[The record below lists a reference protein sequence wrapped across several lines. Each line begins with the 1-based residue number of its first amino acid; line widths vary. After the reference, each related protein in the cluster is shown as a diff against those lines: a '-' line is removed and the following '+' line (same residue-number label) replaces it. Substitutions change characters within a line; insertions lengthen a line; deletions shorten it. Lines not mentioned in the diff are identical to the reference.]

1 MKYKIKKNRPENGT
15 VDRKDIVSISFLR
28 YYVIIKKYLTKD
40 GETRYMLQA
49 YLGVDPFTGK
59 QKRTTRRGF
68 KTQKEA
74 KKAERELLLSIEEN
88 GFTDHSSKPTFKEVA
103 DLWLDSYETTV
114 KPTTYQNTKNYL
126 NAIIEHHFKDIRIES
141 VSVAMMQKIVI
152 KLSKKYVTY
161 LNYLSIINRVF
172 KYAVHLDI
180 VQTNPV
186 DRIIRPKQQKLRK
199 EKIALIKEEL
209 NQFLTLAK
217 NDARPVLYTAWH
229 ILAYTGLRR
238 GELLGLEWSDID
250 FKNKT
255 ISVSKTLVTIN
266 GRLSTQKPK
275 TKRSARTISLDDSTV
290 QVLKDWKLEQKKLF
304 FKFGIKSKD
313 IVITN
318 TKGGYFDFAH
328 FRDELKYFLG
338 KHKLKQFSVHSLRH
352 THASLLFEAGIE
364 PKTISDRLG
373 HSNIQTTLDMYT
385 HLNDKQRSD
394 VADRLLK
401 FLEA

>member
-1 MKYKIKKNRPENGT
+1 M
-15 VDRKDIVSISFLR
+15 
-28 YYVIIKKYLTKD
+28 IKKYQTKD
-40 GETRYMLQA
+40 GETRYMLQV

-59 QKRTTRRGF
+59 QRRTTRRGF

-74 KKAERELLLSIEEN
+74 KKTERELLLSVEEN
-88 GFTDHSSKPTFKEVA
+88 GFIDHSSKPTFKEVA

-126 NAIIEHHFKDIRIES
+126 NAIVGNHFKDIRIES
-141 VSVAMMQKIVI
+141 VSVSMMQKIVI
-152 KLSKKYVTY
+152 ELSKKYVTY

-180 VQTNPV
+180 IQTNPV
-186 DRIIRPKQQKLRK
+186 DRIIRPKQQKPRK
-199 EKIALIKEEL
+199 EKIALTKKEL
-209 NQFLTLAK
+209 NKFLTLAK
-217 NDARPVLYTAWH
+217 KDARPVLYTAWH
-229 ILAYTGLRR
+229 TLAYTGLRR

-266 GRLSTQKPK
+266 GKLSTQSPK
-275 TKRSARTISLDDSTV
+275 TKRSKRTISLDDSTV

-304 FKFGIKSKD
+304 FKYGVKSKN

-328 FRDELKYFLG
+328 FRDELRYFLG

>member
-1 MKYKIKKNRPENGT
+1 M
-15 VDRKDIVSISFLR
+15 
-28 YYVIIKKYLTKD
+28 IKKYLTKD

-49 YLGVDPFTGK
+49 YLGVDPFSGK
-59 QKRTTRRGF
+59 QRRTTRRGF

-74 KKAERELLLSIEEN
+74 KKAERELLLSVEEN

-103 DLWLDSYETTV
+103 DLWLESYETTV

-126 NAIIEHHFKDIRIES
+126 NAIIENHFKNIRIDS

-152 KLSKKYVTY
+152 NLSKKYVAY
-161 LNYLSIINRVF
+161 LSQLSIINRVF

-180 VQTNPV
+180 IQTNPV
-186 DRIIRPKQQKLRK
+186 DRIIRPKRQKPQK
-199 EKIALIKEEL
+199 EKIALTKEEL

-217 NDARPVLYTAWH
+217 KDARPVLYTAWH
-229 ILAYTGLRR
+229 TLAYTGLRR

-250 FKNKT
+250 FENKT
-255 ISVSKTLVTIN
+255 MSVNKTLVTVN
-266 GRLSTQKPK
+266 GSLYTQSPK
-275 TKRSARTISLDDSTV
+275 TKRSTRTISLDDATI
-290 QVLKDWKLEQKKLF
+290 QVLKNWKLEQKKQF
-304 FKFGIKSKD
+304 FKNGVKSTD

-318 TKGGYFDFAH
+318 IKGSYLDFAY
-328 FRDELKYFLG
+328 FRDELKKFLST
-338 KHKLKQFSVHSLRH
+338 HNLKQFSVHSLRH

-373 HSNIQTTLDMYT
+373 HSNIQTTLNMYT

>member
-1 MKYKIKKNRPENGT
+1 M
-15 VDRKDIVSISFLR
+15 
-28 YYVIIKKYLTKD
+28 IKKYLTKD

-74 KKAERELLLSIEEN
+74 KKAERDLLLSVEEN

-103 DLWLDSYETTV
+103 DLWLESYETTV

-126 NAIIEHHFKDIRIES
+126 NAIIKHHFKEIRIES
-141 VSVAMMQKIVI
+141 VSVAKMQKIVI
-152 KLSKKYVTY
+152 ELSKKYVTY

-180 VQTNPV
+180 IQTNPV
-186 DRIIRPKQQKLRK
+186 DRIIRPKQQKPRK
-199 EKIALIKEEL
+199 EKIALTKKEL
-209 NQFLTLAK
+209 NKFLTLAK
-217 NDARPVLYTAWH
+217 KDARPVLYAAWH
-229 ILAYTGLRR
+229 TLAYTGLRR
-238 GELLGLEWSDID
+238 GELLGLEWSDVD

-266 GRLSTQKPK
+266 GKLSTQSPK
-275 TKRSARTISLDDSTV
+275 TKRRARTISLDDSTV
-290 QVLKDWKLEQKKLF
+290 QILKNWKLKQKKLF
-304 FKFGIKSKD
+304 FKFGVKSKN

-328 FRDELKYFLG
+328 FRDELRYFLG

-352 THASLLFEAGIE
+352 THASLLFEADIE

>member
-1 MKYKIKKNRPENGT
+1 M
-15 VDRKDIVSISFLR
+15 
-28 YYVIIKKYLTKD
+28 IKKYLTKD

-74 KKAERELLLSIEEN
+74 KKAERELLLSVEEN

-103 DLWLDSYETTV
+103 DLWLKSYETTV

-126 NAIIEHHFKDIRIES
+126 EAIIENHFKDIRIDS
-141 VSVAMMQKIVI
+141 VSVSMMQKIVI
-152 KLSKKYVTY
+152 DLSKKYVAY
-161 LNYLSIINRVF
+161 LSQLSIINRVF

-180 VQTNPV
+180 IQTNPV
-186 DRIIRPKQQKLRK
+186 DRIIRPKQQKPRK
-199 EKIALIKEEL
+199 EKIALTKEEL

-217 NDARPVLYTAWH
+217 KDARPVLYTAWH
-229 ILAYTGLRR
+229 TLAYTGLRR

-250 FKNKT
+250 FENKT
-255 ISVSKTLVTIN
+255 ISVNKTLVTVN
-266 GRLSTQKPK
+266 GSLYTQSPK
-275 TKRSARTISLDDSTV
+275 TKRSTRTISLDDATI
-290 QVLKDWKLEQKKLF
+290 QVLKNWKLEQKKQF
-304 FKFGIKSKD
+304 FKNDVKSKD

-318 TKGGYFDFAH
+318 IKGSYLDFAY
-328 FRDELKYFLG
+328 FRDELKKFLST
-338 KHKLKQFSVHSLRH
+338 HNLKRFSVHSLRH

-373 HSNIQTTLDMYT
+373 HSNIQTTLNMYT

>member
-1 MKYKIKKNRPENGT
+1 M
-15 VDRKDIVSISFLR
+15 
-28 YYVIIKKYLTKD
+28 IKKYLTKD

-74 KKAERELLLSIEEN
+74 KKAERELLLSVEEN
-88 GFTDHSSKPTFKEVA
+88 GFTDRSSKPTFKEVA
-103 DLWLDSYETTV
+103 DLWLESYETTV

-126 NAIIEHHFKDIRIES
+126 NAIIENHFKEIRIES

-152 KLSKKYVTY
+152 DLSKKYVAY
-161 LNYLSIINRVF
+161 LSQLSIINRVF

-180 VQTNPV
+180 IQTNPV
-186 DRIIRPKQQKLRK
+186 DRIIRPKQQKPRK
-199 EKIALIKEEL
+199 EKIALTKEEL

-217 NDARPVLYTAWH
+217 KDARSVLYTAWYT
-229 ILAYTGLRR
+229 LAYTGLRR

-250 FKNKT
+250 FENKT
-255 ISVSKTLVTIN
+255 ISVNKTLVTVN
-266 GRLSTQKPK
+266 GSLYTQSPK
-275 TKRSARTISLDDSTV
+275 TKRSTRTISLDDSTI
-290 QVLKDWKLEQKKLF
+290 QVLKNWNLEQKKQF
-304 FKFGIKSKD
+304 FKNGVKSKD

-318 TKGGYFDFAH
+318 IKGSYLDFAY
-328 FRDELKYFLG
+328 FRDELKKFLST
-338 KHKLKQFSVHSLRH
+338 HNLKRFSVHSLRH

-373 HSNIQTTLDMYT
+373 HSNIQTTLNMYT

>member
-1 MKYKIKKNRPENGT
+1 M
-15 VDRKDIVSISFLR
+15 
-28 YYVIIKKYLTKD
+28 IKKYLAKD

-74 KKAERELLLSIEEN
+74 KKAERELLLSVEEN

-103 DLWLDSYETTV
+103 DLWLESYETTV

-126 NAIIEHHFKDIRIES
+126 NAIVENNFKDIRIES
-141 VSVAMMQKIVI
+141 VSVSMMQKIVI
-152 KLSKKYVTY
+152 DLSKKYVAY
-161 LNYLSIINRVF
+161 LSQLSIINRVF

-180 VQTNPV
+180 IQTNPV
-186 DRIIRPKQQKLRK
+186 DRIIRPKQQKPRK
-199 EKIALIKEEL
+199 EKIALTKEEL

-217 NDARPVLYTAWH
+217 KDARPVLYTAWH
-229 ILAYTGLRR
+229 TLAYTGLRR

-250 FKNKT
+250 FENKT
-255 ISVSKTLVTIN
+255 ISVNKTLVTVN
-266 GRLSTQKPK
+266 GSLYTQSPK
-275 TKRSARTISLDDSTV
+275 TKRSTRTISLDDATI
-290 QVLKDWKLEQKKLF
+290 QVLKNWKLEQKKQF
-304 FKFGIKSKD
+304 FKNDVKSKD

-318 TKGGYFDFAH
+318 IKGSYLDFAY
-328 FRDELKYFLG
+328 FRDELKKFLST
-338 KHKLKQFSVHSLRH
+338 HNLKRFSVHSLRH
-352 THASLLFEAGIE
+352 THASLPFEAGIE

-373 HSNIQTTLDMYT
+373 HSNIQTTLNMYT

>member
-1 MKYKIKKNRPENGT
+1 M
-15 VDRKDIVSISFLR
+15 
-28 YYVIIKKYLTKD
+28 IKKYFTKD

-88 GFTDHSSKPTFKEVA
+88 GFTDHSGKPTFKEVA
-103 DLWLDSYETTV
+103 DLWLESYETTV

-126 NAIIEHHFKDIRIES
+126 NAIIENHFKEIRIDS

-152 KLSKKYVTY
+152 NLSKKYVAY
-161 LNYLSIINRVF
+161 LSQLSIINRVF

-180 VQTNPV
+180 IQTNPV
-186 DRIIRPKQQKLRK
+186 DRIIRPKQQKPRK
-199 EKIALIKEEL
+199 EKIALTKEEL
-209 NQFLTLAK
+209 KQFLTLAK
-217 NDARPVLYTAWH
+217 KDARPVLYTAWH
-229 ILAYTGLRR
+229 TLAYTGLRR

-250 FKNKT
+250 FENKT
-255 ISVSKTLVTIN
+255 ISINKTLVTVN
-266 GRLSTQKPK
+266 GSLYTQSPK
-275 TKRSARTISLDDSTV
+275 TKRSTRTISLDDATI
-290 QVLKDWKLEQKKLF
+290 QVLKNWKLEQKKQF
-304 FKFGIKSKD
+304 FKNGVKSKD

-318 TKGGYFDFAH
+318 IKGSYLDFAY
-328 FRDELKYFLG
+328 FREELKKFLST
-338 KHKLKQFSVHSLRH
+338 HNLKRFSVHSLRH

-373 HSNIQTTLDMYT
+373 HSNIQTTLNMYT

>member
-1 MKYKIKKNRPENGT
+1 M
-15 VDRKDIVSISFLR
+15 
-28 YYVIIKKYLTKD
+28 IKKYQTKD

-59 QKRTTRRGF
+59 QRRTTRRGF

-103 DLWLDSYETTV
+103 DLWLESYETTV

-126 NAIIEHHFKDIRIES
+126 NAIVENHFKGIRIES

-152 KLSKKYVTY
+152 DLSKKYVAY
-161 LNYLSIINRVF
+161 LSQLSIINRVF

-180 VQTNPV
+180 IQTNPV
-186 DRIIRPKQQKLRK
+186 DRIIRPKQQKPRK
-199 EKIALIKEEL
+199 EKIALTKEEL
-209 NQFLTLAK
+209 KQFLTLAK
-217 NDARPVLYTAWH
+217 KDARPVLYTAWH
-229 ILAYTGLRR
+229 TLAYTGLRR

-250 FKNKT
+250 FENKT
-255 ISVSKTLVTIN
+255 ISVNKTLVTVN
-266 GRLSTQKPK
+266 GSLYTQSPK
-275 TKRSARTISLDDSTV
+275 TKRSTRTISLDDATI
-290 QVLKDWKLEQKKLF
+290 QVLKNWKLEQKKQF
-304 FKFGIKSKD
+304 FKNGVKSKD

-318 TKGGYFDFAH
+318 IKGSYLDFAY
-328 FRDELKYFLG
+328 FRDELKKFLSA
-338 KHKLKQFSVHSLRH
+338 HNLKRFSVHSLRH

-373 HSNIQTTLDMYT
+373 HSNIQTTLNMYT

>member
-1 MKYKIKKNRPENGT
+1 
-15 VDRKDIVSISFLR
+15 
-28 YYVIIKKYLTKD
+28 
-40 GETRYMLQA
+40 MLQA

-88 GFTDHSSKPTFKEVA
+88 GFTDHSSKPTFKEVS
-103 DLWLDSYETTV
+103 DLWLESYETTV

-141 VSVAMMQKIVI
+141 VSVAKMQKIVI
-152 KLSKKYVTY
+152 ELSKKYVTY

-186 DRIIRPKQQKLRK
+186 DRIIRPKQQKPRK
-199 EKIALIKEEL
+199 EKIALTKKEL
-209 NQFLTLAK
+209 NKFLTLAK
-217 NDARPVLYTAWH
+217 KDARPVLYTAWH
-229 ILAYTGLRR
+229 TLAYTGLRR

-266 GRLSTQKPK
+266 GKLSTQSPK
-275 TKRSARTISLDDSTV
+275 TKRSARTISLDDTTV

-304 FKFGIKSKD
+304 FKLGVKSKN

-328 FRDELKYFLG
+328 FRDELRYFLG

>member
-1 MKYKIKKNRPENGT
+1 M
-15 VDRKDIVSISFLR
+15 
-28 YYVIIKKYLTKD
+28 IKKYLTKD

-74 KKAERELLLSIEEN
+74 KKAERELLLSVEEN
-88 GFTDHSSKPTFKEVA
+88 GFTDYSSKPTFKEVA

-126 NAIIEHHFKDIRIES
+126 NAIVENHFKDIRIES
-141 VSVAMMQKIVI
+141 VSVPMMQKIVI
-152 KLSKKYVTY
+152 ELSKKYVTY

-180 VQTNPV
+180 IQTNPV
-186 DRIIRPKQQKLRK
+186 DRIIRPKQQKPRK
-199 EKIALIKEEL
+199 EKIALTKEEL

-217 NDARPVLYTAWH
+217 KDARPVLYTAWH
-229 ILAYTGLRR
+229 TLAYTGLRR

-266 GRLSTQKPK
+266 GKLSTQSPK
-275 TKRSARTISLDDSTV
+275 TKRSKRTISLDDSTV

-304 FKFGIKSKD
+304 FKHGVKTKN

-328 FRDELKYFLG
+328 FRDELRYFLG

>member
-1 MKYKIKKNRPENGT
+1 M
-15 VDRKDIVSISFLR
+15 
-28 YYVIIKKYLTKD
+28 IKKYLTKD

-59 QKRTTRRGF
+59 QRRTTRRGF

-103 DLWLDSYETTV
+103 DLWLESYETTV

-152 KLSKKYVTY
+152 ELSKKYVAY
-161 LNYLSIINRVF
+161 LNYLSIVNRVF
-172 KYAVHLDI
+172 KYAMHLDI
-180 VQTNPV
+180 IQTNPV
-186 DRIIRPKQQKLRK
+186 DRIIRPKQQNARK
-199 EKIALIKEEL
+199 EKIALTKEEL
-209 NQFLTLAK
+209 NQFLKLAK
-217 NDARPVLYTAWH
+217 EDAKPVLYTAWH
-229 ILAYTGLRR
+229 TLAYTGLRR

-255 ISVSKTLVTIN
+255 ISINRTLVSIN
-266 GRLSTQKPK
+266 GRLSVQSPK
-275 TKRSARTISLDDSTV
+275 TKRSTRTISLDDSTV
-290 QVLKDWKLEQKKLF
+290 QVLKDWKLEQKKSF
-304 FKFGIKSKD
+304 FKHGIKSRN
-313 IVITN
+313 IVVTN
-318 TKGGYFDFAH
+318 TVGGYFDFAN
-328 FRDELKYFLG
+328 FRDDLQTFIS

-373 HSNIQTTLDMYT
+373 HLNIQTTLDMYT

>member
-1 MKYKIKKNRPENGT
+1 
-15 VDRKDIVSISFLR
+15 
-28 YYVIIKKYLTKD
+28 
-40 GETRYMLQA
+40 
-49 YLGVDPFTGK
+49 
-59 QKRTTRRGF
+59 
-68 KTQKEA
+68 
-74 KKAERELLLSIEEN
+74 
-88 GFTDHSSKPTFKEVA
+88 
-103 DLWLDSYETTV
+103 
-114 KPTTYQNTKNYL
+114 
-126 NAIIEHHFKDIRIES
+126 
-141 VSVAMMQKIVI
+141 
-152 KLSKKYVTY
+152 
-161 LNYLSIINRVF
+161 
-172 KYAVHLDI
+172 VHLDI

-186 DRIIRPKQQKLRK
+186 DRIIRPKQQKPRK
-199 EKIALIKEEL
+199 EKIALTKEEL
-209 NQFLTLAK
+209 NKFLTLAK
-217 NDARPVLYTAWH
+217 KDARPVLYTAWH
-229 ILAYTGLRR
+229 TLAYTGLKR

-266 GRLSTQKPK
+266 GKLSTQSPK
-275 TKRSARTISLDDSTV
+275 TKRSARTISLDDSTI
-290 QVLKDWKLEQKKLF
+290 QILKEWKLEQKKLF
-304 FKFGIKSKD
+304 FKFGVKPTN

-328 FRDELKYFLG
+328 FRDELRYFLG

>member
-1 MKYKIKKNRPENGT
+1 M
-15 VDRKDIVSISFLR
+15 
-28 YYVIIKKYLTKD
+28 IKKYFTKD

-88 GFTDHSSKPTFKEVA
+88 GFTDHSGKPTFKEVA
-103 DLWLDSYETTV
+103 DLWLESYETTV

-126 NAIIEHHFKDIRIES
+126 NAIIENHFKEIRIDS

-152 KLSKKYVTY
+152 NLSKKYVAY
-161 LNYLSIINRVF
+161 LSQLSIINRVF

-180 VQTNPV
+180 IQTNPV
-186 DRIIRPKQQKLRK
+186 DRIIRPKQQKPRK
-199 EKIALIKEEL
+199 EKIALTKEEL
-209 NQFLTLAK
+209 KQFLTLAK
-217 NDARPVLYTAWH
+217 KDARPVLYTAWH
-229 ILAYTGLRR
+229 TLAYTGLRR

-250 FKNKT
+250 FENKT
-255 ISVSKTLVTIN
+255 ISINKTLVTVN
-266 GRLSTQKPK
+266 GSLYTQSPK
-275 TKRSARTISLDDSTV
+275 TKRSTRTISLDDATI
-290 QVLKDWKLEQKKLF
+290 QVLKNWKLEQKKQF
-304 FKFGIKSKD
+304 FKNGVKSKD

-318 TKGGYFDFAH
+318 IKGSYLDFAY
-328 FRDELKYFLG
+328 FREELKKFLST
-338 KHKLKQFSVHSLRH
+338 HNLKRFSVHSLRH

-373 HSNIQTTLDMYT
+373 HSNIQTTLNMYT
-385 HLNDKQRSD
+385 HLNNKQRSD

>member
-1 MKYKIKKNRPENGT
+1 
-15 VDRKDIVSISFLR
+15 
-28 YYVIIKKYLTKD
+28 
-40 GETRYMLQA
+40 MLQA

-103 DLWLDSYETTV
+103 DLWLESYETTV

-126 NAIIEHHFKDIRIES
+126 NAIIENHFKDIRIES

-152 KLSKKYVTY
+152 ELSKKYVTY

-180 VQTNPV
+180 IQTNPV
-186 DRIIRPKQQKLRK
+186 DRIIRPKQQKPRK
-199 EKIALIKEEL
+199 EKIALTKEEL
-209 NQFLTLAK
+209 NKFLTLAK
-217 NDARPVLYTAWH
+217 KDTRPVLYTAWH
-229 ILAYTGLRR
+229 TLAYTGLRR

-250 FKNKT
+250 FKNKKV
-255 ISVSKTLVTIN
+255 SVSKTLVTIN
-266 GRLSTQKPK
+266 GKLSTQTPK
-275 TKRSARTISLDDSTV
+275 TKRSTRTISLDENTV
-290 QVLKDWKLEQKKLF
+290 QVLKEWKLEQKKLF
-304 FKFGIKSKD
+304 FKYGVKSRN

-328 FRDELKYFLG
+328 FRDELRYFLG
-338 KHKLKQFSVHSLRH
+338 KHKLKQFSVHGLRH

-373 HSNIQTTLDMYT
+373 HSNIQMTLDMYT

>member
-1 MKYKIKKNRPENGT
+1 M
-15 VDRKDIVSISFLR
+15 
-28 YYVIIKKYLTKD
+28 IKKYITKD

-59 QKRTTRRGF
+59 QRRTTRRGF

-74 KKAERELLLSIEEN
+74 KKAERELLLSVEEN
-88 GFTDHSSKPTFKEVA
+88 GFTDNSSKPTFKEVA
-103 DLWLDSYETTV
+103 DMWLESYETTV

-126 NAIIEHHFKDIRIES
+126 EALIENHFKEIRIES

-152 KLSKKYVTY
+152 DLSKKYVAY
-161 LNYLSIINRVF
+161 LSQLSIINRVF
-172 KYAVHLDI
+172 KYALHLDI
-180 VQTNPV
+180 IQTNPV
-186 DRIIRPKQQKLRK
+186 DRIIRPKQQKPRK
-199 EKIALIKEEL
+199 EKIALTKEEL
-209 NQFLTLAK
+209 NQFLALAK
-217 NDARPVLYTAWH
+217 DDARPVLYTAWH
-229 ILAYTGLRR
+229 TLAYTGLRR

-250 FKNKT
+250 FENKT
-255 ISVSKTLVTIN
+255 MSVNKTLVTVN
-266 GRLSTQKPK
+266 GSLYTQSPK
-275 TKRSARTISLDDSTV
+275 TKRSTRTISLDDATI
-290 QVLKDWKLEQKKLF
+290 QVLKNWKLEQKKQF
-304 FKFGIKSKD
+304 FKNGVKSTD

-318 TKGGYFDFAH
+318 IKGSYLDFAY
-328 FRDELKYFLG
+328 FRDELKKFLST
-338 KHKLKQFSVHSLRH
+338 HNLKQFSVHSLRH

-373 HSNIQTTLDMYT
+373 HSNIQTTLNMYT

>member
-1 MKYKIKKNRPENGT
+1 M
-15 VDRKDIVSISFLR
+15 
-28 YYVIIKKYLTKD
+28 IKKYLTKD

-59 QKRTTRRGF
+59 QRRTTRRGF

-74 KKAERELLLSIEEN
+74 KKAERELLLSVEEN
-88 GFTDHSSKPTFKEVA
+88 GFTDNSSKPTFKEVA
-103 DLWLDSYETTV
+103 DLWLESYETTV

-152 KLSKKYVTY
+152 ELSKKYVTY

-180 VQTNPV
+180 IQTNPV
-186 DRIIRPKQQKLRK
+186 DRIIRPKQQKPRK
-199 EKIALIKEEL
+199 EKIALTKEEL
-209 NQFLTLAK
+209 NTFLTLAK
-217 NDARPVLYTAWH
+217 DDARPVLYTAWH
-229 ILAYTGLRR
+229 TLAYTGLRR
-238 GELLGLEWSDID
+238 GELLGLEWSDVD

-266 GRLSTQKPK
+266 GKLSTQSPK

-290 QVLKDWKLEQKKLF
+290 QILKDWKLEQKKLF
-304 FKFGIKSKD
+304 FKFGVKSKN

-328 FRDELKYFLG
+328 FRDELRYFLG

-385 HLNDKQRSD
+385 HLNDRQRSD

>member
-1 MKYKIKKNRPENGT
+1 M
-15 VDRKDIVSISFLR
+15 
-28 YYVIIKKYLTKD
+28 IKKYQTKD

-74 KKAERELLLSIEEN
+74 KKAERELLLSVEEN

-103 DLWLDSYETTV
+103 DLWLESYETTV

-126 NAIIEHHFKDIRIES
+126 EALIEHHFKDVRIES

-152 KLSKKYVTY
+152 DLSKKYVAY
-161 LNYLSIINRVF
+161 LNYLSIVNRVF
-172 KYAVHLDI
+172 KYAMHLDI
-180 VQTNPV
+180 IQTNPV
-186 DRIIRPKQQKLRK
+186 DRIIRPKQQEARK
-199 EKIALIKEEL
+199 EKIALTKEEL
-209 NQFLTLAK
+209 NQFLKLAK
-217 NDARPVLYTAWH
+217 EDAKPVLYVAWH
-229 ILAYTGLRR
+229 TLAYTGLRR

-255 ISVSKTLVTIN
+255 ISINRTLVSIN
-266 GRLSTQKPK
+266 GRLSVQSPK
-275 TKRSARTISLDDSTV
+275 TKRSTRTISLDDSTV
-290 QVLKDWKLEQKKLF
+290 QVLKNWKLEQKKTF
-304 FKFGIKSKD
+304 FKNGIKSRN

-318 TKGGYFDFAH
+318 TVGGYFDFGN
-328 FRDELKYFLG
+328 FRDDLQTFIS

-385 HLNDKQRSD
+385 HLNDRQRSD

>member
-1 MKYKIKKNRPENGT
+1 M
-15 VDRKDIVSISFLR
+15 
-28 YYVIIKKYLTKD
+28 IKKYITKD
-40 GETRYMLQA
+40 GENRYMLQA

-59 QKRTTRRGF
+59 QRRTTRRGF
-68 KTQKEA
+68 KTQKDA
-74 KKAERELLLSIEEN
+74 KKAERELLLSVEEN

-103 DLWLDSYETTV
+103 DMWLESYETTV

-126 NAIIEHHFKDIRIES
+126 NAIIEHHFKEIRIES
-141 VSVAMMQKIVI
+141 ISVAKMQKIVI
-152 KLSKKYVTY
+152 ELSKKYVTY

-186 DRIIRPKQQKLRK
+186 DRIIRPKQQKPRK
-199 EKIALIKEEL
+199 EKIALTKKEL
-209 NQFLTLAK
+209 NKFLTLAK
-217 NDARPVLYTAWH
+217 KDARPVLYTAWH
-229 ILAYTGLRR
+229 TLAYTGLRR

-266 GRLSTQKPK
+266 GKLSTQSPK
-275 TKRSARTISLDDSTV
+275 TKRSTRTISLDDNTV
-290 QVLKDWKLEQKKLF
+290 QILKDWKLEQKKLF
-304 FKFGIKSKD
+304 FKNGVKSQN

-328 FRDELKYFLG
+328 FRDELRYFLV

>member
-1 MKYKIKKNRPENGT
+1 M
-15 VDRKDIVSISFLR
+15 
-28 YYVIIKKYLTKD
+28 IKKYLTKD

-59 QKRTTRRGF
+59 QRRTTRRGF

-103 DLWLDSYETTV
+103 DLWLESYETTV

-141 VSVAMMQKIVI
+141 VSVAKMQKIVI
-152 KLSKKYVTY
+152 ELSKKYVTY

-180 VQTNPV
+180 IQTNPV
-186 DRIIRPKQQKLRK
+186 DRIIRPKQQKPRK
-199 EKIALIKEEL
+199 EKIALTKEEL
-209 NQFLTLAK
+209 NKFLTLAK
-217 NDARPVLYTAWH
+217 KDARPVLYTAWH
-229 ILAYTGLRR
+229 TLAYTGLRR
-238 GELLGLEWSDID
+238 GELLGLEWSDVD

-266 GRLSTQKPK
+266 GKLSTQSPK

-304 FKFGIKSKD
+304 FKYGVKPTN

-318 TKGGYFDFAH
+318 TKGGHFDFAH
-328 FRDELKYFLG
+328 FRDELRYFLG

>member
-1 MKYKIKKNRPENGT
+1 M
-15 VDRKDIVSISFLR
+15 
-28 YYVIIKKYLTKD
+28 IKKYLTKD

-59 QKRTTRRGF
+59 QRRTTRRGF

-88 GFTDHSSKPTFKEVA
+88 GFTDHSCKPTFKEVA
-103 DLWLDSYETTV
+103 DLWLESYETTV

-126 NAIIEHHFKDIRIES
+126 EAIIEHHFKDIRIES

-152 KLSKKYVTY
+152 DLSKKYVAY
-161 LNYLSIINRVF
+161 LSQLSIINRVF

-180 VQTNPV
+180 IQTNPV
-186 DRIIRPKQQKLRK
+186 DRIIRPKQQKSRK
-199 EKIALIKEEL
+199 EKIALTKEEL
-209 NQFLTLAK
+209 KQFLTLAK
-217 NDARPVLYTAWH
+217 KDARPVLYTAWH
-229 ILAYTGLRR
+229 TLAYTGLRR

-250 FKNKT
+250 FENKT
-255 ISVSKTLVTIN
+255 ISINKTLVTVN
-266 GRLSTQKPK
+266 GSLYTQSPK
-275 TKRSARTISLDDSTV
+275 TKRSTRTISLDDATI
-290 QVLKDWKLEQKKLF
+290 QVLKNWKLEQKKQF
-304 FKFGIKSKD
+304 FKNGVKSKD

-318 TKGGYFDFAH
+318 IKGSYLDFAY
-328 FRDELKYFLG
+328 FREELKKFLST
-338 KHKLKQFSVHSLRH
+338 HNLKRFSVHSLRH

-373 HSNIQTTLDMYT
+373 HSNIQTTLNMYT

>member
-1 MKYKIKKNRPENGT
+1 M
-15 VDRKDIVSISFLR
+15 
-28 YYVIIKKYLTKD
+28 IKKYLTKD

-88 GFTDHSSKPTFKEVA
+88 GFTDHSGKPTFKEVA
-103 DLWLDSYETTV
+103 DLWLESYETTV

-126 NAIIEHHFKDIRIES
+126 NAIIENHFKEIRIES
-141 VSVAMMQKIVI
+141 VSVAKMQKIVI
-152 KLSKKYVTY
+152 ELSKKYVTY

-172 KYAVHLDI
+172 KYAIHLDI
-180 VQTNPV
+180 IQTNPV
-186 DRIIRPKQQKLRK
+186 DRIIRPKQQKPRK
-199 EKIALIKEEL
+199 EKIALTKEEL
-209 NQFLTLAK
+209 NTFLTLAK
-217 NDARPVLYTAWH
+217 DDARPVLYTAWH
-229 ILAYTGLRR
+229 TLAYTGLRR

-266 GRLSTQKPK
+266 GKLSTQSPK
-275 TKRSARTISLDDSTV
+275 TKRSARTISLDNNTV
-290 QVLKDWKLEQKKLF
+290 QILKDWKLEQKKLF
-304 FKFGIKSKD
+304 FKNGVKSQN

-385 HLNDKQRSD
+385 HLNDRQRSD

>member
-1 MKYKIKKNRPENGT
+1 M
-15 VDRKDIVSISFLR
+15 
-28 YYVIIKKYLTKD
+28 IKKYLTKD

-59 QKRTTRRGF
+59 QRRTTRRGF

-103 DLWLDSYETTV
+103 DLWLESYETTV

-126 NAIIEHHFKDIRIES
+126 NAIIENHFKEIRIDS

-152 KLSKKYVTY
+152 NLSKKYVAY
-161 LNYLSIINRVF
+161 LSQLSIINRVF

-180 VQTNPV
+180 IQTNPV
-186 DRIIRPKQQKLRK
+186 DRIIRPKQQKPRK
-199 EKIALIKEEL
+199 EKIALTKEEL
-209 NQFLTLAK
+209 KQFLTLAK
-217 NDARPVLYTAWH
+217 KDARPVLYTAWH
-229 ILAYTGLRR
+229 TLAYTGLRR

-250 FKNKT
+250 FENKN
-255 ISVSKTLVTIN
+255 ISVNKTLVTVN
-266 GRLSTQKPK
+266 GSLYTQSPK
-275 TKRSARTISLDDSTV
+275 TKRSTRTISLDDATI
-290 QVLKDWKLEQKKLF
+290 QVLKNWKLEQKKQF
-304 FKFGIKSKD
+304 FKNGVKSKD

-318 TKGGYFDFAH
+318 IKGNYLDFAY
-328 FRDELKYFLG
+328 FRDELKKFLST
-338 KHKLKQFSVHSLRH
+338 HNLKRFNVHSLRH

-373 HSNIQTTLDMYT
+373 HSNIQTTLNMYT